1 MQSGQ
6 ECRFL
11 ILTNSSIVSVARE
24 LFYCMLLAT
33 SRINAKMVDC
43 QMSLSLS
50 FTGPDNELACHKE
63 VHRYI
68 AKLKWL
74 FQFEPIDFWFT

>member
-24 LFYCMLLAT
+24 LFYYMLM
-33 SRINAKMVDC
+33 AKMVDC
-43 QMSLSLS
+43 QISLS
-50 FTGPDNELACHKE
+50 FTGYDNELACHKE

-68 AKLKWL
+68 AKLNWL
-74 FQFEPIDFWFT
+74 FQFEPIDFWFTR